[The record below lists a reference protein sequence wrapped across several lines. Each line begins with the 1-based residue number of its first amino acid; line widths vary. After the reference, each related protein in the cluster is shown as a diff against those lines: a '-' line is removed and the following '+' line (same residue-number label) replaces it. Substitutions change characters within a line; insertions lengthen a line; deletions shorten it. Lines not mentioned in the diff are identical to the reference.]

1 MYSSLWL
8 FKNEPAYMNSQ
19 HFFGLLGSWRDEQ
32 KKPTLFACFLII
44 QLQDQ
49 NSLSPQCLWKFSFLI
64 DLIHCS
70 IDKQS
75 YSTRGISGRQILAQ
89 HSQGQSSSP
98 MSIYL
103 LFNLCQLNGFFS
115 PSSQFSHLIIINSRV
130 LSVCC
135 QTDAK
140 HGSLDALHKQ
150 RSLSD
155 SLGILIISLLLW

>member
-1 MYSSLWL
+1 MFSSLCL
-8 FKNEPAYMNSQ
+8 FKNKPAYMNSQ

-32 KKPTLFACFLII
+32 KKPTLFTCFLII

-98 MSIYL
+98 IVYLSTVQSMSVEWF
-103 LFNLCQLNGFFS
+103 LFT
-115 PSSQFSHLIIINSRV
+115 QFSHLIIINSRV

-135 QTDAK
+135 QTDTK

-150 RSLSD
+150 RNLSD